1 MPILASKEN
10 LPKMGEPPLNRT
22 ETMYLQI
29 TGFLP
34 EPDPD
39 DSLKFKRALG
49 GDLEADALGIMDWK
63 ALEEAGG
70 WETEVTPDQ
79 AKLFAKLLGEPQ
91 IVELTLFIGC
101 VA

>member
-1 MPILASKEN
+1 
-10 LPKMGEPPLNRT
+10 
-22 ETMYLQI
+22 MYLQI

-39 DSLKFKRALG
+39 DSLKFKRALE
-49 GDLEADALGIMDWK
+49 GDLEAEALGIMGWK
-63 ALEEAGG
+63 TLEEAGG

-79 AKLFAKLLGEPQ
+79 AILFAKLLGELQ
-91 IVELTLFIGC
+91 LVDLTLFIGC

>member
-1 MPILASKEN
+1 
-10 LPKMGEPPLNRT
+10 
-22 ETMYLQI
+22 MYFQM

-39 DSLKFKRALG
+39 DSLKFKQALG
-49 GDLEADALGIMDWK
+49 GDLEADALEIMGWK
-63 ALEEAGG
+63 SLEDAGG
-70 WETEVTPDQ
+70 WETEVSPDQ

-91 IVELTLFIGC
+91 LVDLTLFIGC

>member
-1 MPILASKEN
+1 MELR
-10 LPKMGEPPLNRT
+10 L
-22 ETMYLQI
+22 

-49 GDLEADALGIMDWK
+49 GDLEVDALGIMNWET
-63 ALEEAGG
+63 LEEAGG

-91 IVELTLFIGC
+91 IVDLTLFIGC